1 MRKSRVWNCGFN
13 NKCFHFQI
21 KWIISIIQCH
31 GTRNDLARY
40 GATGREQ
47 KNFQMKLKRYTLLLL
62 EIYFFES
69 LSKRNLWLTKF
80 APFIDLY
87 FKSHKLSFL
96 VGGGLEW
103 QNVKYM
109 SYNMY
114 QVFESLHSN
123 ACLGLTCATSGLS
136 TPWISIHFL
145 SFLQWNF
152 IGTKQWNNA

>member
-1 MRKSRVWNCGFN
+1 MDLITSAFIFKSNES
-13 NKCFHFQI
+13 FQL
-21 KWIISIIQCH
+21 SNAMEQ
-31 GTRNDLARY
+31 GMTLLGMGQR
-40 GATGREQ
+40 GREQ
-47 KNFQMKLKRYTLLLL
+47 RNFQMKLKRYTLLLL

-87 FKSHKLSFL
+87 FKSHKLSSL

-114 QVFESLHSN
+114 QVFESPHSN

>member
-1 MRKSRVWNCGFN
+1 MFN

-21 KWIISIIQCH
+21 IWIISIIQCH

-40 GATGREQ
+40 GAKGREQ
-47 KNFQMKLKRYTLLLL
+47 KNFQMKLKRYILLLL

-69 LSKRNLWLTKF
+69 LSKRNLWLIKF

-114 QVFESLHSN
+114 QVFESPHSN
-123 ACLGLTCATSGLS
+123 ACLGLVQRVGCPLYGYQFYRHQTMEQCIARKIKIIYYFFSL
-136 TPWISIHFL
+136 
-145 SFLQWNF
+145 
-152 IGTKQWNNA
+152 